1 MSSRPVSPTVEQ
13 SAGGWLCRACG
24 QDLGPSDAP
33 WKAGAMRRETPL
45 AEAGAAWATGQE
57 GVVLRHFVCP
67 GCARLL
73 DTETAMADDPPL
85 HDRV

>member
-1 MSSRPVSPTVEQ
+1 
-13 SAGGWLCRACG
+13 
-24 QDLGPSDAP
+24 
-33 WKAGAMRRETPL
+33 MRRETPL
-45 AEAGAAWATGQE
+45 AEAGAAWVTGQE

>member
-1 MSSRPVSPTVEQ
+1 MSQLFDLSGKTAIVTG
-13 SAGGWLCRACG
+13 ANTGLG
-24 QDLGPSDAP
+24 QGIALA
-33 WKAGAMRRETPL
+33 L
-45 AEAGAAWATGQE
+45 AEAGAAWVTGQE